1 MGYPVERTKR
11 LPCSPS
17 RPWSGRRSR
26 SWVAT
31 GPDHRLVLPASAL
44 LGVTLLTLSDSLAR
58 VIAAPAEVPVGIV
71 TAVIGA
77 PAFVWL
83 LTRMRDP
90 EIRLQPCS
98 STEADRDRSRPP
110 SFRLRRSCRTGAHHG
125 PVLQAGDR
133 AGRDRPR
140 NRK

>member
-1 MGYPVERTKR
+1 MLAVAAMVGATVSIVGGIGFIGVVVPHLVR
-11 LPCSPS
+11 L
-17 RPWSGRRSR
+17 
-26 SWVAT
+26 AT

-98 STEADRDRSRPP
+98 GTEADRDRSRPP
-110 SFRLRRSCRTGAHHG
+110 SFRLRRSCR
-125 PVLQAGDR
+125 R
-133 AGRDRPR
+133 
-140 NRK
+140 